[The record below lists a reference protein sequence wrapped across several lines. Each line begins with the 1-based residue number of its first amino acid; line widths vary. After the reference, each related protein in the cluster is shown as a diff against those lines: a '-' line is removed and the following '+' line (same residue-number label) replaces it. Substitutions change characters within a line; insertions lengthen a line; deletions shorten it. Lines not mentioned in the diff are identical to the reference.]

1 MPPPEPTSSAF
12 ADDLAASHFGVSGAD
27 LLIGGIPLRELAA
40 RYGTPMFV
48 YDGGVIRRSYRALS
62 EALSGF
68 ARIHYSIKANP
79 AAAVIRLLSDEG
91 AAWRSRRLANTAQ
104 REPRASGLPDILF
117 AGPAKSARELEI
129 VVAGGI
135 GEIHIESFEE
145 IARLIAI
152 AARLDVTIPVSIRVN
167 PVASAQ
173 GGAMRMGGKPAPF
186 GFDEESIGE
195 VVSKV
200 QSAPGLDLRGVHLF
214 AGTQIL
220 DETVLLAQ
228 WRHGIEVA
236 GRVAA
241 IAGQPLKTIDL
252 GGGLGI
258 PYYPGDAQ
266 LDLAKLSSGL
276 PALRQQL
283 KSDPLLADARIVV
296 EPGRF
301 LVGPAGVYCRGDQR
315 RESLARHPLPD
326 HRRRHASPS
335 RRLREPR
342 TDHQAGLSD
351 RCARAHEC
359 ARGIAG
365 DDRRPALHAARFA
378 GAKSRDAGPERRR
391 PYCRAAIGSLRQD
404 GKSCRVSKPTIA
416 HRNPD
421 RERQDRNHPSAG
433 SVMSG
438 GRSPHGRD
446 NATSPIAEDEFL
458 ADEIQL
464 SSRDGG
470 LPSARFT

>member
-12 ADDLAASHFGVSGAD
+12 ADDLAANHFDVAGAD

-40 RYGTPMFV
+40 RYGTPMFI
-48 YDGGVIRRSYRALS
+48 YDGGVIRRSYRTLS
-62 EALSGF
+62 RALSGF

-91 AAWRSRRLANTAQ
+91 AGVEIASIG
-104 REPRASGLPDILF
+104 EYRAARAADVRPPDILF
-117 AGPAKSARELEI
+117 AGPAKSVRELEI

-145 IARLIAI
+145 IARLTAI
-152 AARLDVTIPVSIRVN
+152 AVRLNARIPVSIRVN

-186 GFDEESIGE
+186 GFDEECIGE

-200 QSAPGLDLRGVHLF
+200 QSAGELDLHGVHLF

-241 IAGQPLKTIDL
+241 IAGHPLKTIDL

-258 PYYPGDAQ
+258 PYYPGDGQ

-301 LVGPAGVYCRGDQR
+301 LVGPAGIYVAGINAAKVSRGTRFLITDGGMHHHLAATGNLGQIIKR
-315 RESLARHPLPD
+315 DYPIVAPARMNATEGSPATIVGPLCTPLDTLARKAGMPDLGAGDLIAVLQSGAYGKTASPVGFLSQPLPTEILVENGKVEII
-326 HRRRHASPS
+326 HLQEAS
-335 RRLREPR
+335 
-342 TDHQAGLSD
+342 
-351 RCARAHEC
+351 
-359 ARGIAG
+359 
-365 DDRRPALHAARFA
+365 
-378 GAKSRDAGPERRR
+378 
-391 PYCRAAIGSLRQD
+391 
-404 GKSCRVSKPTIA
+404 
-416 HRNPD
+416 
-421 RERQDRNHPSAG
+421 
-433 SVMSG
+433 
-438 GRSPHGRD
+438 
-446 NATSPIAEDEFL
+446 
-458 ADEIQL
+458 
-464 SSRDGG
+464 
-470 LPSARFT
+470 